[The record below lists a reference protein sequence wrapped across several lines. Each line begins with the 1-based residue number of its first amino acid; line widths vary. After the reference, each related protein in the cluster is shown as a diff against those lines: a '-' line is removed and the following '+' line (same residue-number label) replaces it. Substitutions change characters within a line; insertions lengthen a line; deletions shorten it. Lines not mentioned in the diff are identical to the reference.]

1 MFGFSIERITPIR
14 TDYGFIVWRYIMKKS
29 SFVID
34 KSKMTFTKKGIK
46 IQSPKVVIK
55 GDLIKTDNISAK
67 DIDSTKLK
75 TDFC

>member
-1 MFGFSIERITPIR
+1 ME
-14 TDYGFIVWRYIMKKS
+14 VHHEKS
-29 SFVID
+29 SFVIG

-55 GDLIKTDNISAK
+55 GDLIKADNISAK

>member
-1 MFGFSIERITPIR
+1 MKNERPL
-14 TDYGFIVWRYIMKKS
+14 
-29 SFVID
+29 VIGN
-34 KSKMTFTKKGIK
+34 SKMTFTKKGIK

>member
-1 MFGFSIERITPIR
+1 MKNLERRNTMQNERPL
-14 TDYGFIVWRYIMKKS
+14 
-29 SFVID
+29 VIG
-34 KSKMTFTKKGIK
+34 KSKITFTKKGIK

-55 GDLIKTDNISAK
+55 GDVIKTGNISAH

>member
-1 MFGFSIERITPIR
+1 MKNLERR
-14 TDYGFIVWRYIMKKS
+14 NAMKKS
-29 SFVID
+29 SFVIG

-55 GDLIKTDNISAK
+55 GDLIKTDNISAH
-67 DIDSTKLK
+67 DIDSPKLK

>member
-1 MFGFSIERITPIR
+1 MKNLERR
-14 TDYGFIVWRYIMKKS
+14 NAMKKS
-29 SFVID
+29 SFVIG

-55 GDLIKTDNISAK
+55 GDVIKTGNISAN
-67 DIDSTKLK
+67 DIESTKFK